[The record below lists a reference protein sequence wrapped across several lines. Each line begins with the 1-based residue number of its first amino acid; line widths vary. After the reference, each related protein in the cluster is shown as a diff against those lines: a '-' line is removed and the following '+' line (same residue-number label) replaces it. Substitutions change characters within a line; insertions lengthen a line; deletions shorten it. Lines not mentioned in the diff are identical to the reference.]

1 MRRIVAIETARLR
14 VRPYRES
21 DLDPLH
27 RLWTDPDVRRYLWD
41 DKVITREVAADTMHA
56 SMAST
61 AQHGFGHW
69 AVCPAGGDELL
80 GFCGL
85 RLIDETPDVEL
96 LYGLAPAHWHR
107 GLASEAGRA
116 LLRFGFESIRLPRV
130 YAITDTPN
138 TASAAVMQRLGMQ
151 FEKRFE
157 HHGLD
162 TVRYVMARA
171 QFRRCDERY
180 VVHCAEPE
188 TERLILRTWSSED
201 VAALLRLTAD
211 PEVMRYIGAG
221 AAWTEAQTHA
231 FIDRQIANARE
242 HGFCLWALQEK
253 ASGELIGQTGL
264 QYLGTSGEVEIGWWL
279 RRDRWRLGLATEA
292 AQAVLRFAFESAGL
306 ERVVAI
312 ANPANRASHAV
323 MEKIGLRFVRDAK
336 TTEFGLGN
344 VELPCVLYALKKEEY
359 ES

>member
-1 MRRIVAIETARLR
+1 MRRIVAIDTPRLR

-21 DLDPLH
+21 DLDALH
-27 RLWTDPDVRRYLWD
+27 RLWTDADVRRYLWD
-41 DKVITREVAADTMHA
+41 DKIITREVAADTMQA

-61 AQHGFGHW
+61 AEHGFGHW
-69 AVCPAGGDELL
+69 AVCPAGADALI

-85 RLIDETPDVEL
+85 RLIDETADVEL

-116 LLRFGFESIRLPRV
+116 LLRFGFEAIRLPRV
-130 YAITDTPN
+130 YAITDAPN

-151 FEKRFE
+151 FEKRFA

-162 TVRYVMARA
+162 SVRYLMART
-171 QFRRCDERY
+171 QFRRCAERY
-180 VVHCAEPE
+180 VVHCAAPE
-188 TERLILRTWSSED
+188 TERLILRTWNSED
-201 VAALLRLTAD
+201 FAALRRLTAD

-221 AAWTEAQTHA
+221 APWSEAQTRA

-264 QYLGTSGEVEIGWWL
+264 QSLGSSGEVEIGWWL
-279 RRDRWRLGLATEA
+279 RRDRWGLGLATEA
-292 AQAVLRFAFESAGL
+292 AHAALRFAFDNAGR
-306 ERVVAI
+306 ERIVAI
-312 ANPANRASHAV
+312 ANPANRASHAI
-323 MEKIGLRFVRDAK
+323 MQKIGLRFVRDAK

-344 VELPCVLYALKKEEY
+344 LELPCVLYAMTKEEY